1 MVRLIIE
8 GKEYFGFT
16 IDNLSLPYNTI
27 ASSFSFS
34 GLDDYSPI
42 PLQYPEVKIYNDD
55 DLILTGYIVNQ
66 KYAASERPHLIS
78 VSGYSK
84 SGILEDCT
92 IPLSAMP
99 MECDNMSLR
108 EICNK
113 LLPLYNIKFT
123 MEKVVLPLMNK
134 KFEKV
139 NFDYDKSIKTII
151 VNLAK
156 ERGVYVNHLTDGYV
170 HFTDSSSDNL
180 EVVEHFEDYG
190 VKSMSL
196 NVNGQSMHRYITVVA
211 PADEEGVVNGE
222 HTIENP
228 YINVEKHIIKKLDD
242 GSSMDVK
249 EYARFSLG
257 LELRSIYLKINT
269 TKFVKSGQIISV
281 KSDKLKIPK
290 DTIFFIERTYAK
302 TDPAGDYYELSCVLK
317 DCYSKKPVKNVFI

>member
-8 GKEYFGFT
+8 GREYFGFT

-42 PLQYPEVKIYNDD
+42 PLEYPEVKIYNDD
-55 DLILTGYIVNQ
+55 DLLLTGYIVNQ
-66 KYAASERPHLIS
+66 KYTASERPHLIS

-92 IPLSAMP
+92 IPISAMP

-113 LLPLYNIKFT
+113 LLPLYGISFT

-156 ERGVYVNHLTDGYV
+156 ERGVYVNHL
-170 HFTDSSSDNL
+170 
-180 EVVEHFEDYG
+180 
-190 VKSMSL
+190 
-196 NVNGQSMHRYITVVA
+196 
-211 PADEEGVVNGE
+211 
-222 HTIENP
+222 
-228 YINVEKHIIKKLDD
+228 
-242 GSSMDVK
+242 
-249 EYARFSLG
+249 
-257 LELRSIYLKINT
+257 
-269 TKFVKSGQIISV
+269 
-281 KSDKLKIPK
+281 
-290 DTIFFIERTYAK
+290 
-302 TDPAGDYYELSCVLK
+302 
-317 DCYSKKPVKNVFI
+317 